1 MHVSIT
7 VFALLRFLS
16 AAIGKL
22 CVAKWLLG
30 TITKSIVFIYGSASE
45 HICAYIRLVRHTH
58 QY

>member
-45 HICAYIRLVRHTH
+45 HIRSYIRMVWDTYYL
-58 QY
+58 